1 MTPATE
7 LTLFII
13 ITLFGCILSL
23 FGLGWQTNSANIS
36 SVLLSS
42 WLLIGCFV
50 FFVNSLAMN
59 AKVWCDISTKLMV
72 GAYVGVPASM
82 ICVLHR
88 LYMTISTPDS
98 QPDKRLYQL
107 LCRLAL
113 MLGMPALIVVVHI
126 IVQDR
131 RYIFI
136 EQAGC
141 IPSISPSLFPL
152 IAVLIWPLLFNIAS
166 LAYLGLVIYS
176 VWLPRREQRGTPVSP
191 ETLTLY
197 HFLKIYISLFLG
209 VVCTSSASLFLL
221 VWITNNSHI
230 SIDSLHHDFQTV
242 YVLTTD
248 QWSRDPQLRTA
259 IELRW
264 LWASLSIVLAVG
276 LFPNERAKKL
286 FGLLVSAKLYIRT
299 RTWHRPA
306 SNV

>member
-1 MTPATE
+1 M
-7 LTLFII
+7 
-13 ITLFGCILSL
+13 
-23 FGLGWQTNSANIS
+23 
-36 SVLLSS
+36 
-42 WLLIGCFV
+42 
-50 FFVNSLAMN
+50 
-59 AKVWCDISTKLMV
+59 
-72 GAYVGVPASM
+72 
-82 ICVLHR
+82 
-88 LYMTISTPDS
+88 
-98 QPDKRLYQL
+98 
-107 LCRLAL
+107 
-113 MLGMPALIVVVHI
+113 
-126 IVQDR
+126 
-131 RYIFI
+131 
-136 EQAGC
+136 
-141 IPSISPSLFPL
+141 
-152 IAVLIWPLLFNIAS
+152 
-166 LAYLGLVIYS
+166 
-176 VWLPRREQRGTPVSP
+176 SP

-299 RTWHRPA
+299 RQVVYYFCISPTLTVATELGTDQLQMWYAMDLSPCIYPNHQSHFIVKHPRSHRSSA
-306 SNV
+306 SRHSLLPFAPESPR